1 MNSTS
6 QILNANFI
14 NYEKVFFKKKLV
26 SFNHIPKFEIL
37 ECEILECDTCQCK
50 KTIVSKWLPSCAHG
64 ASGHLQPSLVR
75 KGRVTHR
82 NGRLVFL
89 RPSCPQLQRL
99 IQRYQH
105 SRLAELYH

>member
-75 KGRVTHR
+75 KGQSDSQKWSPGISETK
-82 NGRLVFL
+82 LSSIAEIDTEISAL
-89 RPSCPQLQRL
+89 SSC
-99 IQRYQH
+99 
-105 SRLAELYH
+105 